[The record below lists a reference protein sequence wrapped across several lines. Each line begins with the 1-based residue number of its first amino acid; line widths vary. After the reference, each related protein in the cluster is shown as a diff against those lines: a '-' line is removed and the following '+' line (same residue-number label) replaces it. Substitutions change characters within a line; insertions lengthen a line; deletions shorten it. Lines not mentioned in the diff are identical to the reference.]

1 MRIVV
6 IGGSGFLGS
15 YLTPQ
20 LVAAGHDVTVVS
32 RPGSTTPI
40 AAGARRFSADRQR
53 LADYAT
59 SLRTI
64 GADIVID
71 LVLSSGRQAQELVD
85 VFRGSAAHL
94 VAITSI
100 DVYRATSILFGLEGN
115 GELEPL
121 PLTEDSPRRSVTQTY
136 PPQQLQRLQ
145 QIFGWLDDEYDKIPV
160 EDAVR
165 GGGTPSTILRLPMIY
180 GPGDRLHRFR
190 PLLKRMDD
198 KLPQI
203 VFAESVAQWRSPRGY
218 VENVAAAIALAAQ
231 NIPAEHRIY
240 NVAEAESFSEL
251 EWGELIARVIGW
263 HGEFVVLPDADTPAH
278 LRIPGNLK
286 QHWVADSTRIRTEL
300 GYREPVTREDAVRRT
315 VEWERVHP
323 PASETAVF
331 DYAAESEAASRYAA
345 SR

>member
-6 IGGSGFLGS
+6 IGGSGFVGS

-20 LVAAGHDVTVVS
+20 LVDAGHHVTVVS
-32 RPGSTTPI
+32 RPGSTAPVSP
-40 AAGARRFSADRQR
+40 AAHRFSADRRR
-53 LADYAT
+53 LAGHAK
-59 SLRTI
+59 SLRAI
-64 GADIVID
+64 GADVVID
-71 LVLSSGRQAQELVD
+71 LILSSGRQAQDLVD
-85 VFRGSAAHL
+85 VFRDSAGHL

-100 DVYRATSILFGLEGN
+100 DVYRATSVLFGLEGN

-136 PPQQLQRLQ
+136 PPEQLQKLQ

-165 GGGTPSTILRLPMIY
+165 AGFIPSTILRLPMIY
-180 GPGDRLHRFR
+180 GPGDHLRRFR
-190 PLLKRMDD
+190 PILKRMDD
-198 KLPQI
+198 NLPQI

-231 NIPAEHRIY
+231 SIPTGNRIY
-240 NVAEAESFSEL
+240 NVAERESFSEI
-251 EWGELIARVIGW
+251 EWARVIARAAGW
-263 HGEFVVLPDADTPAH
+263 RGELVVLPDSDTPAH

-286 QHWVADSTRIRTEL
+286 QHWVADSTRIRSEL
-300 GYREPVTREDAVRRT
+300 GYHEPVTREDAVRRT
-315 VEWERVHP
+315 VEWERAHP
-323 PASETAVF
+323 PATETAVF
-331 DYAAESEAASRYAA
+331 DYAAESEAAS